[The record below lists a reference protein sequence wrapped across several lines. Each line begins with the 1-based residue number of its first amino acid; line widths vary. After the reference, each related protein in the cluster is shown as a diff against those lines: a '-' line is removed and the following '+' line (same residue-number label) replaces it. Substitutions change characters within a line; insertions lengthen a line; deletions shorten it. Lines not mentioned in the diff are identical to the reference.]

1 MPENDNNEQ
10 LLTSPEDNRYEEALE
25 LLEIGEYEKAYALLT
40 SLGKYKDSEEYLS
53 KFYYVPT
60 SGDHK
65 ADGGTASAEVTM
77 GSDSLPAKKVLNYF
91 GEIFVYD
98 YTYDTDGNLIKKIYT
113 SSNGDKSIFDYA
125 YDTNGNIIKEVYASF
140 CEGSYESEEV
150 WDYTYDVSGNV
161 IKKVH
166 TGADNE
172 KSIYDYTYDRLGDR
186 VRT

>member
-1 MPENDNNEQ
+1 MKKIFTIIVCVLLLALTHVSLNSCKSSDLNDTSDLPENDNNEQ
-10 LLTSPEDNRYEEALE
+10 LLTSPEDNKYEEALE

-65 ADGGTASAEVTM
+65 ADGGTASVEVTM

-113 SSNGDKSIFDYA
+113 SSNGGWLFLDECI
-125 YDTNGNIIKEVYASF
+125 
-140 CEGSYESEEV
+140 
-150 WDYTYDVSGNV
+150 
-161 IKKVH
+161 
-166 TGADNE
+166 
-172 KSIYDYTYDRLGDR
+172 
-186 VRT
+186 